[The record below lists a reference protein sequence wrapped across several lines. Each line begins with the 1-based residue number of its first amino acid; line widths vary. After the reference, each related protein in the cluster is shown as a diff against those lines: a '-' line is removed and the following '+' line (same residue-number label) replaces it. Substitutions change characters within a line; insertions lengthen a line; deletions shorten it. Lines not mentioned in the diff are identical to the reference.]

1 MRTELRSGSDH
12 ATRGRMK
19 GTTMHLAPVD
29 LFARG
34 IRMLPD
40 GRVFDEQRRMSGDME
55 GWTLATFRVA
65 TDADVH
71 GDHWEMHPSGEE
83 LVAVLSGGIRMY
95 LREPGDAA
103 GPVSLRAGQAFI
115 VPRGCWHR
123 IEVDEPSELMSL
135 TLRRG
140 TELAKRTD

>member
-1 MRTELRSGSDH
+1 MR
-12 ATRGRMK
+12 
-19 GTTMHLAPVD
+19 LAPVD

-95 LREPGDAA
+95 LREAGDGAD
-103 GPVSLRAGQAFI
+103 PVSLRAGQAFI
-115 VPRGCWHR
+115 VPRGRWHR

-140 TELAKRTD
+140 TELEKRTD